1 MPFRPGRPPHPP
13 HRTALW
19 RLGAFAARRRAA
31 VAALSALFFLVAVG
45 YGAGALNALSL
56 SRLEGPPGSESAQA
70 REVLAEEFGTG
81 APSVTLLVTAD
92 DGDVDSPA
100 SSAAGRALT
109 EELAA
114 FPGVAEAHSYWDSA
128 SSPALRGEDGSQ
140 ALVLGFI
147 PGDADRTR
155 GVLAELHAEFDRAE
169 DGLTV
174 RVTGREEVFRQIGEE
189 SSRDFVRAEALVFP
203 GVFVLLLLLLRRP
216 WAAALPMAAGL
227 AAIAGT
233 LAALR
238 AAALAAE
245 VSTFAL
251 NLVLVLGIGLGVDYG
266 LIMVSRFR
274 EERRRG
280 RPVPEAVAATTAT
293 AGRTVVFSGVT
304 VLASLAALL
313 VFPMPFMRSFAYGGV
328 AVVLFGVLAALVL
341 LPALL
346 ALAGDRVLRREPAG
360 RAADRAADRGG
371 RFWHGLA
378 VRVMRRPVL
387 LGGTALAVLLVL
399 GSPFLDARFGPSDER
414 ILPPGSAVRAAED
427 ELRAGFGTEA
437 PDALQV
443 VATGAEPAPEQVAAY
458 AADLSRVP
466 GIAQVDSPAGRYEG
480 GERTGPGTP
489 ERFTGDGSVRFSAVP
504 TEERMD
510 AGSESLVREVRAVD
524 APFGTAVGGTPAEFL
539 DYRDAVVDGLPLA
552 LALVF
557 AATVTVLFLLS
568 GSVLLPLKATALN
581 LLSLSVMFGALVWV
595 FQEGNL
601 SGALGFTPTGFLDT
615 SIPVLMFCI
624 VYGLSMD
631 YEVFIMARMKE
642 EYDRTGDNAAAVAAG
657 LERTGPLVT
666 AAAAILALSFA
677 AYATSGVVFLKMLG
691 VGTALVV
698 IADATLVRGLLV
710 PSLMRLAGRANW
722 WAPGPLRALH
732 RRFGLREEP
741 ADPAPPPG
749 PVGAAEERPRTGARR

>member
-1 MPFRPGRPPHPP
+1 MPTRPGRPPRPP

-19 RLGAFAARRRAA
+19 RLGAFAARRRTA
-31 VAALSALFFLVAVG
+31 VAALSALLFLIAVG

-70 REVLAEEFGTG
+70 RAALAEEFGTG

-92 DGDVDSPA
+92 DGDVDSAA

-114 FPGVAEAHSYWDSA
+114 VPEVAEAHSYWDSA

-360 RAADRAADRGG
+360 RAERGG
-371 RFWHGLA
+371 RFWHALA

-427 ELRAGFGTEA
+427 ELRAGFSTEA
-437 PDALQV
+437 PDAIQV

-458 AADLSRVP
+458 AAELSRVP
-466 GIAQVDSPAGRYEG
+466 GIAQVDSPAGRYAG

-489 ERFTGDGSVRFSAVP
+489 DRFAEGGSVRFSAVP

-601 SGALGFTPTGFLDT
+601 AGALGFTPTGFLDT

-642 EYDRTGDNAAAVAAG
+642 EYERTGDNTAAVAAG

-691 VGTALVV
+691 LGTALVV

-710 PSLMRLAGRANW
+710 PALMRLAGRANW

-749 PVGAAEERPRTGARR
+749 PAGEEADRPRTGARG

>member
-1 MPFRPGRPPHPP
+1 
-13 HRTALW
+13 
-19 RLGAFAARRRAA
+19 
-31 VAALSALFFLVAVG
+31 
-45 YGAGALNALSL
+45 
-56 SRLEGPPGSESAQA
+56 
-70 REVLAEEFGTG
+70 
-81 APSVTLLVTAD
+81 
-92 DGDVDSPA
+92 SPA

-114 FPGVAEAHSYWDSA
+114 VPEVSDAYSYWDSA
-128 SSPALRGEDGSQ
+128 ASPALRGEDGSQ

-155 GVLAELHAEFDRAE
+155 AALAGLQEEFERAE
-169 DGLTV
+169 DGITV
-174 RVTGREEVFRQIGEE
+174 QVTGREEVFRQIGEE
-189 SSRDFVRAEALVFP
+189 SARDFVRAEALVFP

-216 WAAALPMAAGL
+216 CAAALPMAVGL

-266 LIMVSRFR
+266 LIMVARFR

-313 VFPMPFMRSFAYGGV
+313 VFPMPFMRSFAYGGI
-328 AVVLFGVLAALVL
+328 AVVLFGVLSALVM

-360 RAADRAADRGG
+360 APGTAGRNG

-414 ILPPGSAVRAAED
+414 ILPPGSAVRAVED

-437 PDALQV
+437 PDAIEV
-443 VATGAEPAPEQVAAY
+443 VSTGAAPEPAQVAAY

-466 GIAQVDSPAGRYEG
+466 GIAQVDSAAGRYAG
-480 GERTGPGTP
+480 GERTGEGTP
-489 ERFTGDGSVRFSAVP
+489 ERFAEGDAVRFTAVP

-510 AGSESLVREVRAVD
+510 AGSEGVVREVCAVD

-595 FQEGNL
+595 FQQGNL
-601 SGALGFTPTGFLDT
+601 SGLLGFTPTGFLDT

-642 EYDRTGDNAAAVAAG
+642 EYD
-657 LERTGPLVT
+657 
-666 AAAAILALSFA
+666 
-677 AYATSGVVFLKMLG
+677 
-691 VGTALVV
+691 
-698 IADATLVRGLLV
+698 
-710 PSLMRLAGRANW
+710 
-722 WAPGPLRALH
+722 
-732 RRFGLREEP
+732 
-741 ADPAPPPG
+741 
-749 PVGAAEERPRTGARR
+749 